1 MSYLAKNILRYFRSL
16 SSLCCREFNMG
27 AMSMCVSV
35 HINVCERSC
44 THASECMLH
53 CACGSQKTV

>member
-1 MSYLAKNILRYFRSL
+1 MSYLAKNILRSLSL

-27 AMSMCVSV
+27 SMSMCVSV

-44 THASECMLH
+44 AHASEYMLH